1 MKTRALLIALLL
13 GLLATPVLAAKL
25 TREQLTLFYGK
36 DNRVKVPVDAMP
48 WQTIGQLETA
58 GHLRCSGTLVAP
70 DVVLTAGH
78 CFVGKKGRFDPA
90 VSFMLGIE
98 GDTYDTLVGVK
109 RVYVSQVLL
118 KGIIRHAHSMT
129 IPPAVAPYDFAF
141 VRLNQS
147 VEKDF
152 GHLPVFEGN
161 AAALKTLLKQN
172 NWRVTQAGYPV
183 DTDGV
188 MMAHKACQ
196 AVELQDDGRLGHR
209 CNTLPG
215 DSGSPL
221 LAVQNGKYVVIG
233 LQSSAPSARD
243 RQRAN
248 NMALT
253 APVFDTLLQ
262 RFIAGKL

>member
-1 MKTRALLIALLL
+1 MKTRALLLI
-13 GLLATPVLAAKL
+13 LLACLVAAPAMAAKL
-25 TREQLTLFYGK
+25 TREQLALFYGK
-36 DNRVKVPVDAMP
+36 DSRVKVPVDTMP

-78 CFVGKKGRFDPA
+78 CFVGKKGRLDPA
-90 VSFMLGIE
+90 VSFMLGID

-109 RVYVSQVLL
+109 HVYVSQVLL
-118 KGIIRHAHSMT
+118 KGIIRHPHSMT

-141 VRLNQS
+141 VRLSQPAGK
-147 VEKDF
+147 EF
-152 GHLPVFEGN
+152 GYLPLFQGN
-161 AAALKTLLKQN
+161 AAALKSLLVRN

-183 DTDGV
+183 DTNGV
-188 MMAHKACQ
+188 MMAHKSCQ
-196 AVELQDDGRLGHR
+196 AIELQDDGRLGHR

-215 DSGSPL
+215 DSGSPI
-221 LAVQNGKYVVIG
+221 LAQQNGKYVVIG

-253 APVFDTLLQ
+253 APVFGGLLQ

>member
-1 MKTRALLIALLL
+1 MKSRTLLL
-13 GLLATPVLAAKL
+13 TLLACLVAAPVMAAKL

-78 CFVGKKGRFDPA
+78 CFVGKKGHFDPA

-98 GDTYDTLVGVK
+98 GNTYDTLVGVK

-141 VRLNQS
+141 VRLSQPAG
-147 VEKDF
+147 KDF
-152 GHLPVFEGN
+152 GFLPVFSGN
-161 AAALKTLLKQN
+161 AAALKLLLKQEN
-172 NWRVTQAGYPV
+172 YRVTQAGYPV
-183 DTDGV
+183 DTNGV
-188 MMAHKACQ
+188 MMAHKSCQ

-215 DSGSPL
+215 DSGSPI
-221 LAVQNGKYVVIG
+221 LAAHNGSYVVIG

-253 APVFDTLLQ
+253 APVFNALLQ